1 VAEVRGWDTVV
12 LQVTTP
18 LFNGGADPDGSS
30 GSGSAGDAGVRVAS
44 LRGAL
49 RFWFRALAGTV
60 AGPDLGLLAQMEAA
74 VFGNA
79 GTSSPVRMRIRRQPR
94 PEPGQGRAAF
104 IGAPG
109 TRPGAGQS
117 PGRGTHRPGGSG
129 GLGQSRDDGKWL
141 AYLLGQ
147 GLADA
152 ADRTLRRDFIKPGP
166 AQRIEVGIGFSGI
179 EAVDCLVLASLWLL
193 CAYGG
198 LGSRTRKGFGG
209 LSIVS
214 GPEHPPGD
222 WTADS
227 LRSPGLEHYE
237 PLTCLW
243 PQDRMEMW
251 QLYLADLPGIA
262 ATPPPDGEAWS
273 SRPSYPV
280 LSRTWTAAA
289 THRSKES
296 SWQRV
301 LGYAGEQYRWF
312 RAREDAPGV
321 PYRPQVKTP
330 EWRTVTGRGDDGFG
344 LGALGLPIVFK
355 KDGPTVNADRTVRGT
370 AEPLRR
376 ASPLWLRP
384 VTGDGEQ
391 WKLFSFAFQ
400 GQFLPADAGVHVY
413 PRGGR
418 QGARLAVTDDDLT
431 SRTQLWIETMRA
443 GRTFV
448 RNRELR

>member
-1 VAEVRGWDTVV
+1 
-12 LQVTTP
+12 
-18 LFNGGADPDGSS
+18 
-30 GSGSAGDAGVRVAS
+30 
-44 LRGAL
+44 
-49 RFWFRALAGTV
+49 
-60 AGPDLGLLAQMEAA
+60 LLARMEAA

-94 PEPGQGRAAF
+94 PEPGQGRPAF
-104 IGAPG
+104 IGV
-109 TRPGAGQS
+109 PGARSGTGQP
-117 PGRGTHRPGGSG
+117 PGRGQGRGPHRPGGPGGSGGHG

-166 AQRIEVGIGFSGI
+166 GQRIEIGFWFSGI
-179 EAVDCLVLASLWLL
+179 EAVDSLALASLWLL

-209 LSIVS
+209 LRIVD
-214 GPEHPPGD
+214 GPEHLPGD

-227 LRSPGLEHYE
+227 LRSPDLGHYE
-237 PLTCLW
+237 QLSRLW
-243 PQDRMEMW
+243 PEDRMEMW
-251 QLYLADLPGIA
+251 QLYLADLPDVA
-262 ATPPPDGEAWS
+262 ATPPSGGEAWS
-273 SRPSYPV
+273 ADRRPTYPV

-289 THRSKES
+289 THRSTES

-312 RAREDAPGV
+312 RAEDDTPGV
-321 PYRPQVKTP
+321 PYHPQIKTK
-330 EWRTVTGRGDDGFG
+330 EWLNVTGHGDDRFG
-344 LGALGLPIVFK
+344 LGALGLPVVFK
-355 KDGPTVNADRTVRGT
+355 KDGPTVNADRTVRG
-370 AEPLRR
+370 APEPLRR
-376 ASPLWLRP
+376 ASPLWLRA
-384 VTGDGEQ
+384 VTGDGEH

-418 QGARLAVTDDDLT
+418 QGAKMTVTDDDLT
-431 SRTQLWIETMRA
+431 ERTRLWIETMRT
-443 GRTFV
+443 GGTFV

>member
-1 VAEVRGWDTVV
+1 VNNVRGWETVT

-18 LFNGGADPDGSS
+18 LFNGGADPDGASGFGSS
-30 GSGSAGDAGVRVAS
+30 GEASVRVAS
-44 LRGAL
+44 LRGTM

-60 AGPDLGLLAQMEAA
+60 AGRDLGLLARMEAA

-94 PEPGQGRAAF
+94 PEAGKDRPAF

-109 TRPGAGQS
+109 PRP
-117 PGRGTHRPGGSG
+117 G
-129 GLGQSRDDGKWL
+129 GLGQGRDDGKWL

-152 ADRTLRRDFIKPGP
+152 ASRTLLRDFIKPGP
-166 AQRIEVGIGFSGI
+166 GQRIEVGIGFSGI
-179 EAVDCLVLASLWLL
+179 EAVDSLALASLWLL

-209 LSIVS
+209 LRIVD
-214 GPEHPPGD
+214 GPEQLPGD

-227 LRSPGLEHYE
+227 LRSPDLDHYE
-237 PLTCLW
+237 RLTCLW
-243 PQDRMEMW
+243 PEDRMEMW
-251 QLYLADLPGIA
+251 QLYLTDLPGVTA
-262 ATPPPDGEAWS
+262 ALPPDGEAWS
-273 SRPSYPV
+273 SRPTYPV
-280 LSRTWTAAA
+280 LSRTSTAASA
-289 THRSKES
+289 HRSTVS

-312 RAREDAPGV
+312 RAQEDTPGV
-321 PYRPQVKTP
+321 PYRPQIKTP
-330 EWRTVTGRGDDGFG
+330 EWRNVTGRGDDTFG

-355 KDGPTVNADRTVRGT
+355 KDGPTVNADRTTRRT
-370 AEPLRR
+370 PEPLRR

-384 VTGDGEQ
+384 VTGDGEH

-418 QGARLAVTDDDLT
+418 QGAQLTVTDDDLT
-431 SRTQLWIETMRA
+431 ERTQLWIETMRSTE
-443 GRTFV
+443 GNFV
-448 RNRELR
+448 RKREPR